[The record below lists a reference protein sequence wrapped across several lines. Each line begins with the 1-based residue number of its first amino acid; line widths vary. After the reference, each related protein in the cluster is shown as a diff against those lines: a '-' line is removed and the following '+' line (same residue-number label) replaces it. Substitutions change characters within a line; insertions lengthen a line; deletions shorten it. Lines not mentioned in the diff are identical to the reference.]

1 MSTGTNISTQY
12 ILDVENMTLD
22 GKPLVINEEY
32 YNFIFYMLSKNIS
45 ADNTQQK
52 KNIKSP
58 VIPMINYNLYNIF
71 SDIFSPH
78 FDKGEDKPKPKEHND
93 KSDINIITLSSSEL
107 MLRNNLDFYFMDDI
121 KNLEK
126 LNSDL
131 ITELSKP
138 VKDLYTKNTTI
149 GSNKPYMNIIMI
161 INQISTGNVKIKDE
175 LLLFNPIPPNLT
187 IYLYISDNFETNKLK
202 VINKTKKLY
211 KIYDSGIFM
220 PFSEDGETIDYKVV
234 DFNKLK
240 CPNCYECKKCPNCPE
255 QPSCQS
261 CPDTKPYTYG
271 LYGCGALIF
280 ILLAFLFYNMMKDNK
295 EAK

>member
-1 MSTGTNISTQY
+1 MSTGTNNSTQY

-32 YNFIFYMLSKNIS
+32 YNFIFYMLSKTF
-45 ADNTQQK
+45 NTNQQK

-78 FDKGEDKPKPKEHND
+78 FDKEADKPKEHND
-93 KSDINIITLSSSEL
+93 KSDINIIKLSSSEL

-175 LLLFNPIPPNLT
+175 LLLLNPIPPNLT

-240 CPNCYECKKCPNCPE
+240 CPNCYECKKCPESNSCPNCP
-255 QPSCQS
+255 
-261 CPDTKPYTYG
+261 DIKPYTYG
-271 LYGCGALIF
+271 LYGSGALIF